1 MGLIRTINNGYAE
14 YSAAIG
20 FIHLSEFDNLP
31 RNATIGSIV
40 HIIETGERYILDDN
54 NTWCLLNC
62 GCGSGGS
69 TGLKYVVVDELPPID
84 QASGNTIYMVEN
96 ENHYDFYIKSSD
108 TYVQIADTLP
118 IPENLVT
125 LEDLEDYVK
134 KTELTDG
141 SIENIVANNTISAK
155 GFIEDG
161 VALEEKY
168 AKISDLKD
176 NTPTEIKNIS
186 STTIVNEGNVTTNS
200 LTVEGNTTTNNI
212 TTQNITIEK
221 GLEGNNSEID
231 EQGNAVFKS
240 ITINNEN
247 GLIINGKN
255 LTEIVRSHQAQ
266 SDWAQSNNTQPDYI
280 KNKPAG
286 GGSSGTSNYE
296 SLTNKPQIN
305 GHTLQGNQTAAD
317 LDIEFEQV
325 NSNWTETN
333 TSSPAYIQN
342 KPDLSIYRLI
352 SDSYSKEEIEN
363 MIGDIENISF
373 SVVTQLPTEDIQS
386 NVIYLM
392 SNGTTYDMYVYTN
405 NQWVQVGSTDVDLSD
420 YATTESVNDNF
431 IPNAGNNKA
440 SNFSLT
446 RNVFTF
452 NALTSGY
459 AFLLGDNNG
468 LFNVQKHL
476 GSGITPAL
484 FRLSKTEFMIDPLDN
499 TWIKKT
505 ERTIDGI
512 VHSAKAY
519 YGNSITADNEIAT
532 IGDIPDISNLAS
544 TTYVDNAI
552 SAIGDFIPHAG
563 NTKSIDFTLTRNKT
577 NITSTTGGSYIA
589 ATGKV
594 PYDDEGTETD
604 SDYNV
609 VLTNVVESSFNPS
622 EDSYIGVGDDD
633 INLAISGTTGIH
645 LTKDS
650 NNRTKYQAF
659 FNGGYHKPTITL
671 SMTYFENNQLTD
683 LPLNAIYRVNIE
695 QDINL
700 ASITRTIPVNMEIE
714 FYSQIPHT
722 ITGSVDYAFANIG
735 NQAKVKFTNLNFYG
749 MGTIA
754 NIANSAHITFE
765 NCTFRGI
772 DSTVVND
779 ISNGMLII
787 RGCVF
792 DDSFVNLVASAEGHY
807 TITNNYFDDDSSIS
821 IGKSSETGTDPV
833 VIVMGNRCNSVTIN
847 PGITKQYVYN
857 NGV

>member
-40 HIIETGERYILDDN
+40 HIIETGERYILDDT

-69 TGLKYVVVDELPPID
+69 AGLKYIVVDELPPID

-155 GFIEDG
+155 EFIEDG

-186 STTIVNEGNVTTNS
+186 STTIVNEGNVTTNN

-240 ITINNEN
+240 ITINNED

-266 SDWAQSNNTQPDYI
+266 SDWSQSNNTQPDYI
-280 KNKPAG
+280 KNKPTG

-305 GHTLQGNQTAAD
+305 GHTLQGNQTAVD
-317 LDIEFEQV
+317 LGIEFEQV
-325 NSNWTETN
+325 QSNWTETN

-373 SVVTQLPTEDIQS
+373 SIVTQLPTEDIQS

-431 IPNAGNNKA
+431 IPNAGNTKSGNLNIVRSGDINFVA
-440 SNFSLT
+440 GPNNNSSNFVK
-446 RNVFTF
+446 NFTNGPSSVLNF
-452 NALTSGY
+452 AADGSV
-459 AFLLGDNNG
+459 LLQAHTN
-468 LFNVQKHL
+468 
-476 GSGITPAL
+476 IT
-484 FRLSKTEFMIDPLDN
+484 FSHDTGHKTF
-499 TWIKKT
+499 
-505 ERTIDGI
+505 
-512 VHSAKAY
+512 
-519 YGNSITADNEIAT
+519 YGVSSNPNNEIAT

-544 TTYVDNAI
+544 TSYVDNAI
-552 SAIGDFIPHAG
+552 SAIDDFIPHAG
-563 NTKSIDFTLTRNKT
+563 NTKSIDFTLTRNKI
-577 NITSTTGGSYIA
+577 NITSLTGGSYIA
-589 ATGKV
+589 ATGKI
-594 PYDDEGTETD
+594 PYDDEGTETA

-622 EDSYIGVGDDD
+622 ENSYVGIGDDD
-633 INLAISGTTGIH
+633 INLTISGTTGIH

-659 FNGGYHKPTITL
+659 FNGGYHKPIITL
-671 SMTYFENNQLTD
+671 NMSYYRDNLLTE
-683 LPLNAIYRVNIE
+683 LPTQAIYKVNIM
-695 QDINL
+695 QDITLDSSVNR
-700 ASITRTIPVNMEIE
+700 IIPDSMEIE
-714 FYSQIPHT
+714 FYSQIPGHT
-722 ITGSVDYAFANIG
+722 ISGSVDSVFANIG
-735 NQAKVKFTNLNFYG
+735 NNTKIKFTNLNFYG
-749 MGTIA
+749 IGTIA
-754 NIANSAHITFE
+754 NILNNNSAHITFE
-765 NCTFRGI
+765 NCTFSGI

-792 DDSFVNLVASAEGHY
+792 DDSYINFVASAEGHY
-807 TITNNYFDDDSSIS
+807 AITNNYFDDDSSIS
-821 IGKSSETGTDPV
+821 IGKSAETGVDPV
-833 VIVMGNRCNSVTIN
+833 VLVMGNRCNSVTIN